1 MDPLSITASI
11 IAILQLTTTV
21 IECLSNAK
29 GASTD
34 RTLFTTEVSN
44 LSSLLFTLVS
54 RLEEGR
60 SNEPWHKQVRALSEK
75 DRTLDQYRAAL
86 EQLQHKISKRGG
98 ITTISNTLLWKYVK
112 DDIQAILSRIECLK
126 TLVQIALQIDHLS
139 VSLSTNS

>member
-1 MDPLSITASI
+1 
-11 IAILQLTTTV
+11 V

-34 RTLFTTEVSN
+34 RTLFTTEISN

-60 SNEPWHKQVRALSEK
+60 SNKPWYKQVRALSKK

-86 EQLQHKISKRGG
+86 KQLQHKISKRGR
-98 ITTISNTLLWKYVK
+98 ITTISNTLLSKYIK
-112 DDIQAILSRIECLK
+112 DNVQAILSRIEYLK